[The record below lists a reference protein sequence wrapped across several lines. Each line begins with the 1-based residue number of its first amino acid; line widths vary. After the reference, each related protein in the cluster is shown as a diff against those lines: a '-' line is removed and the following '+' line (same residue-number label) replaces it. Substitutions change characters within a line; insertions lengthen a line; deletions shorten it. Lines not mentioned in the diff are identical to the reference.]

1 MLSDLLRLST
11 EFFLKA
17 VNGLRAEGLSNIP
30 PAGPLIIACNHRSNA
45 DPPSV
50 LTSIFHVR
58 PGRVMAKKELFSV
71 PVVGWVLRVF
81 HCIPVDRGRGD
92 LGAIKTAVTALKNGD
107 CLLLFPEGTRA
118 KGPQPLEPKAGIGFI
133 AAKSGAP
140 VLTARIFGT
149 EKYPFTRS
157 VKVKFGRVL
166 RFDEFVGAQDE
177 KTAYIDFSKHVMQEI
192 FSITEE
198 NAVGRKK

>member
-1 MLSDLLRLST
+1 MLADLLRLST

-17 VNGLRAEGLSNIP
+17 FSGLRAEGLENIP
-30 PAGPLIIACNHRSNA
+30 RSGPVIIACNHRSNA

-58 PGRVMAKKELFSV
+58 PGRVLAKRELFSV
-71 PVVGWVLRVF
+71 PFVGWVLRVF
-81 HCIPVDRGRGD
+81 HCIPVERGKGD
-92 LGAIKTAVTALKNGD
+92 LGAMKSLLAALKDGD
-107 CLLLFPEGTRA
+107 CVLLFPEGTRA
-118 KGPQPLEPKAGIGFI
+118 RGDKPLEPKAGIGFV

-140 VLTARIFGT
+140 IVTARIFNT
-149 EKYPFTRS
+149 EKYPWTHS
-157 VKVKFGRVL
+157 VKVKFGRTL
-166 RFDEFVGAQDE
+166 RFDEFKGAQDE

-198 NAVGRKK
+198 NAVGGKK